1 LEIFFFLFFFSF
13 CFFFF
18 HPSSKNPHTTF
29 RGVVPERCISLSRPM
44 TTGPGPGEHSTAVLP
59 AAAASEAVAA
69 NVPAP
74 NPNPDPDPGLETAPA
89 PAPAPA
95 PEPEPEPTTPEPEP
109 EPKVQR
115 GGGRQHTDGNDRPAV
130 ALPKFAQVPSTA
142 GTAGAKDVDPSALAL
157 GLDSI
162 LTALLGQSRAAL
174 AAADDARASTAR
186 NADTLEVIGTRVT
199 SLERDVAAR
208 VADRVRA
215 QMAAEITSVAERV
228 AAARIA
234 PLAKKLA
241 ASIEMN
247 EELSARLD
255 GLSARLGSSE
265 VSLHRETVHNGK
277 TAEAAQN
284 ASTEAVALATAA
296 RETAERTAQKVDND
310 IVRMKRSMIEQASTT
325 ATQITAVI
333 KQSFV
338 GTSWCL
344 VRHYSSCAHSQ
355 KMLNNSILFLKKKK
369 IHSRRPERLVTQRI
383 DGRTHQLCRSDPGH
397 FPAA

>member
-1 LEIFFFLFFFSF
+1 
-13 CFFFF
+13 
-18 HPSSKNPHTTF
+18 
-29 RGVVPERCISLSRPM
+29 M
-44 TTGPGPGEHSTAVLP
+44 TTGTGPGEHSTAVLP

-142 GTAGAKDVDPSALAL
+142 GIAGAKDVDPSALAL

-344 VRHYSSCAHSQ
+344 VRQYSSCAH
-355 KMLNNSILFLKKKK
+355 
-369 IHSRRPERLVTQRI
+369 
-383 DGRTHQLCRSDPGH
+383 
-397 FPAA
+397 